1 MMVTGYE
8 RMYGFSPNGR
18 ILQVDYAMVMVNNS
32 PTAWGIQI
40 EDGVV
45 LAGLE
50 KRIDKL
56 QDRTFSQKLFQ
67 IDEHMATVVAGFNS
81 DARLLVE
88 YARNE
93 AQLNR
98 LLYDEPIDVEFL
110 ARKLSNTVQAY
121 TQHAGMR
128 PFGISM
134 LIGGVDM
141 LGANLYQL
149 DPTGIYFK
157 YFASAIGVGREDIL
171 KYFRE
176 NYSIN
181 TSLEEAI
188 SMGIRGSIK
197 VLKDEVAPDR
207 LRLGIIRTDEKKFR
221 FLGHEEI
228 KKYYEKAK

>member
-1 MMVTGYE
+1 MIPGYE
-8 RMYGFSPNGR
+8 RLYGFSPDGR

-32 PTAWGIQI
+32 PTAWGIQVEEGI
-40 EDGVV
+40 V

-50 KRIDKL
+50 KRIDML

-67 IDEHMATVVAGFNS
+67 IDEHIATVVAGFNS

-93 AQLNR
+93 AQINR

-110 ARKLSNTVQAY
+110 VRRLSNTVQSY

-141 LGANLYQL
+141 VGASLYQL

-171 KYFRE
+171 KYFRD
-176 NYSIN
+176 NYSISA
-181 TSLEEAI
+181 SLDEAI
-188 SMGIRGSIK
+188 TLGIRGSVE

-207 LRLGIIRTDEKKFR
+207 LRIGVIRTDDKKFR
-221 FLGHEEI
+221 VLSFEET
-228 KKYYEKAK
+228 KKYYERAK

>member
-1 MMVTGYE
+1 MITGYE
-8 RMYGFSPNGR
+8 RMYGFSPDGR

-32 PTAWGIQI
+32 PTAWGIQV

-98 LLYDEPIDVEFL
+98 FLYDEPIDIEFL

-188 SMGIRGSIK
+188 SMGIRGSIE

>member
-1 MMVTGYE
+1 MIPGYE
-8 RMYGFSPNGR
+8 RMYGFSPDGR

-32 PTAWGIQI
+32 PTAWGIQV
-40 EDGVV
+40 EDGIV

-50 KRIDKL
+50 KRIDTL
-56 QDRTFSQKLFQ
+56 QDRSFSQKLFQ
-67 IDEHMATVVAGFNS
+67 IDEHIATVVAGFNS

-93 AQLNR
+93 AQVNR
-98 LLYDEPIDVEFL
+98 LLYDEPMDVEFL
-110 ARKLSNTVQAY
+110 VRKLSNTVQAY

-141 LGANLYQL
+141 IGASLYQL

-171 KYFRE
+171 KVFRD
-176 NYSIN
+176 NYSVN
-181 TSLEEAI
+181 ASLDEAI
-188 SMGIRGSIK
+188 TLGIRGSIEA
-197 VLKDEVAPDR
+197 LKDEVAPDR
-207 LRLGIIRTDEKKFR
+207 LRLGIIRVDEKKFR
-221 FLGHEEI
+221 LLSPEEI
-228 KKYYEKAK
+228 KKYYDKAK

>member
-1 MMVTGYE
+1 MIPGYE
-8 RMYGFSPNGR
+8 RMYGFSPDGR

-32 PTAWGIQI
+32 PTAWGIQVEEGI
-40 EDGVV
+40 V

-50 KRIDKL
+50 KRIDTL

-67 IDEHMATVVAGFNS
+67 IDEHIATVVAGFNS

-93 AQLNR
+93 AQVNR
-98 LLYDEPIDVEFL
+98 LLYDEPMDVEFL
-110 ARKLSNTVQAY
+110 VRKLSNTVQAY

-141 LGANLYQL
+141 VGASLYQL

-171 KYFRE
+171 KHFRD
-176 NYSIN
+176 NYSVN
-181 TSLEEAI
+181 ASLDEAI
-188 SMGIRGSIK
+188 SMGIKGSIE

-207 LRLGIIRTDEKKFR
+207 LRLGVIRADEKKFR
-221 FLGHEEI
+221 LLGPEEI
-228 KKYYEKAK
+228 KKYYDKAK

>member
-1 MMVTGYE
+1 MIPGYE
-8 RMYGFSPNGR
+8 RMYGFSPDGR

-32 PTAWGIQI
+32 PTAWGIQVEEGI
-40 EDGVV
+40 V
-45 LAGLE
+45 LAGIE
-50 KRIDKL
+50 KRIDTL

-67 IDEHMATVVAGFNS
+67 IDEHIATVVAGFNS

-93 AQLNR
+93 AQINR
-98 LLYDEPIDVEFL
+98 LLYDEPMDVEYL
-110 ARKLSNTVQAY
+110 VRKLSNTVQAY

-141 LGANLYQL
+141 LGASLYQL

-181 TSLEEAI
+181 AKLDEAI
-188 SMGIRGSIK
+188 TMGIRGSIE
-197 VLKDEVAPDR
+197 VLKQEVAPDR
-207 LRLGIIRTDEKKFR
+207 LRIGIIRSDEKKFR
-221 FLGHEEI
+221 VLSYEEVE
-228 KKYYEKAK
+228 KYYEKAK

>member
-1 MMVTGYE
+1 MIPGYE
-8 RMYGFSPNGR
+8 RLYGFSPDGR

-32 PTAWGIQI
+32 PTAWAIQV
-40 EDGVV
+40 EEGVV

-50 KRIDKL
+50 KRIDAL

-67 IDEHMATVVAGFNS
+67 IDEHISTVVSGFSS

-93 AQLNR
+93 AQVNR

-110 ARKLSNTVQAY
+110 VRRLSNTVQAY

-141 LGANLYQL
+141 VGASLYQL

-157 YFASAIGVGREDIL
+157 YFASAIGIGREDVL

-176 NYSIN
+176 NYSVNSSID
-181 TSLEEAI
+181 EAI
-188 SMGIRGSIK
+188 HLGIRGSIEA
-197 VLKDEVAPDR
+197 LKDEVAPDR
-207 LRLGIIRTDEKKFR
+207 LRIGVIRTDERKFR
-221 FLGHEEI
+221 VLTYEEI
-228 KKYYEKAK
+228 KKYFDKAK

>member
-1 MMVTGYE
+1 MVTGYE
-8 RMYGFSPNGR
+8 RMYGFSPDGR
-18 ILQVDYAMVMVNNS
+18 ILQVDYAMIMVNNS

-98 LLYDEPIDVEFL
+98 FLYDEPMDVEFL

-171 KYFRE
+171 KYFRK

-188 SMGIRGSIK
+188 SMGIRGSIE

>member
-1 MMVTGYE
+1 MIPGYE
-8 RMYGFSPNGR
+8 RLYGFSPDGR

-32 PTAWGIQI
+32 PTAWGIQVEEGI
-40 EDGVV
+40 V

-50 KRIDKL
+50 KKLDML

-67 IDEHMATVVAGFNS
+67 IDEHIATVVAGFSS

-93 AQLNR
+93 AQVNR

-110 ARKLSNTVQAY
+110 VRRLSNTVQSY

-141 LGANLYQL
+141 LGSSLYQL

-181 TSLEEAI
+181 MSINEAI
-188 SMGIRGSIK
+188 SMGIRGSIE

-207 LRLGIIRTDEKKFR
+207 LRIGIVRADDKKFR
-221 FLGHEEI
+221 ILSYEDT

>member
-1 MMVTGYE
+1 
-8 RMYGFSPNGR
+8 
-18 ILQVDYAMVMVNNS
+18 DYAMVMVNNS
-32 PTAWGIQI
+32 PTAWGIQV

-56 QDRTFSQKLFQ
+56 QDGTFSQKLFQ
-67 IDEHMATVVAGFNS
+67 IDEHIATAVAGFNS

-98 LLYDEPIDVEFL
+98 FLYDEPIDIEFL

-121 TQHAGMR
+121 TQHAGTR

-188 SMGIRGSIK
+188 SLGIRGSIE
-197 VLKDEVAPDR
+197 VLKDEVTPDR
-207 LRLGIIRTDEKKFR
+207 LRLSIIRTDEKKFR